1 MALPSRYPRGS
12 MPSVSKAA
20 LIAGALAI
28 LERDVEV
35 MRASAKATRDGAV
48 HEESRAEND
57 KDTRGLE
64 ATYLARGQAMRVEE
78 MEEAAS
84 RLRYLE
90 LRTFSASDPIEIG
103 ALVSVAVGDDEHL
116 YFLTPVAGGMRVEVG
131 GVGVLLVT
139 PGSPVGRALFEK
151 HAGDSFELKLG
162 GRVREY
168 EILDVT

>member
-1 MALPSRYPRGS
+1 
-12 MPSVSKAA
+12 MPSVNKAA

-28 LERDVEV
+28 LVRDIEV

-64 ATYLARGQAMRVEE
+64 ASYLARGQAMRVEE

-84 RLRYLE
+84 RLRTLE
-90 LRTFSASDPIEIG
+90 LRTFSATDRIEIG
-103 ALVSVAVGDDEHL
+103 ALVCVSVAAEDEEGEHL
-116 YFLTPVAGGMRVEVG
+116 YFLTPAAGGMRIAVDGVEA
-131 GVGVLLVT
+131 LFVT
-139 PGSPVGRALFEK
+139 PGSPVGRALFDRV
-151 HAGDSFELKLG
+151 AGDAFELKLG